1 MRILVVI
8 VFLFLSAML
17 NAQNP
22 YEQGGLVV
30 PAIVRGGDTIIR
42 LNLPEFEVRARHTF
56 RNRRDAERHSRLVH
70 NVRRVYPFAKLA
82 GEIYR
87 DLSIMIANEP
97 CERRQNQLMRQA
109 ERDIRR
115 QFERD
120 LRNLTVSQGQILVLL
135 IDRETSHSAFNLVR
149 DLRNVFLANVF
160 QGIGRVFGYNLRVRY
175 EPHGRHA
182 DIESIVRAI
191 ERGEIEPFPLPG
203 R

>member
-1 MRILVVI
+1 M
-8 VFLFLSAML
+8 LFCLSATL
-17 NAQNP
+17 NAQIPDGRGN
-22 YEQGGLVV
+22 YIV
-30 PAIVRGGDTIIR
+30 PAVVRDGDTLIT
-42 LNLPEFEVRARHTF
+42 LNLREIEVVGRHIFTSRRA
-56 RNRRDAERHSRLVH
+56 AERHHRLVH

-87 DLSIMIANEP
+87 DLAEVLANEP

-135 IDRETSHSAFNLVR
+135 LDRETSHSAFNLIR
-149 DLRNVFLANVF
+149 DLRNAFLANVF
-160 QGIGRVFGYNLRVRY
+160 QGVGRIFGYNLRVRY

>member
-1 MRILVVI
+1 MRILTAI
-8 VFLFLSAML
+8 VFLCLTATL
-17 NAQNP
+17 NAQTP
-22 YEQGGLVV
+22 DGQDGFVV
-30 PAIVRGGDTIIR
+30 RAIVIDGDTVITM
-42 LNLPEFEVRARHTF
+42 NLPEHEVVGRHIF
-56 RNRRDAERHSRLVH
+56 RNRREEQRHHRLVH

-87 DLSIMIANEP
+87 DLMTVLANEP

-135 IDRETSHSAFNLVR
+135 LDRETSHSAFNLVR
-149 DLRNVFLANVF
+149 DLRNAFLANVF
-160 QGIGRVFGYNLRVRY
+160 QGVGRIFGYNLRVRY
-175 EPHGRHA
+175 DPDGRHA

>member
-1 MRILVVI
+1 M
-8 VFLFLSAML
+8 SATL
-17 NAQNP
+17 NAQIP
-22 YEQGGLVV
+22 EKQGGIVV
-30 PAIVRGGDTIIR
+30 PAVIREGDTI
-42 LNLPEFEVRARHTF
+42 LTMSLPELEVTGRHIF
-56 RNRRDAERHSRLVH
+56 RNRREEQRHHRLVH

-82 GEIYR
+82 GEIYQ
-87 DLSIMIANEP
+87 DLMTVLANEP

-135 IDRETSHSAFNLVR
+135 LDRETSHSAFNLIR
-149 DLRNVFLANVF
+149 DLRNAFLANVF
-160 QGIGRVFGYNLRVRY
+160 QGVGRIFGYNLRTRY
-175 EPHGRHA
+175 DPDGRHA

>member
-1 MRILVVI
+1 MRILFAI
-8 VFLFLSAML
+8 VLLCLSATL
-17 NAQNP
+17 KAQIP
-22 YEQGGLVV
+22 DGQGGFVV
-30 PAIVRGGDTIIR
+30 RAIVTGSDTIITM
-42 LNLPEFEVRARHTF
+42 NLPEFEVTARHIF
-56 RNRRDAERHSRLVH
+56 RNRREAERHHRLVH

-82 GEIYR
+82 GEIHR
-87 DLSIMIANEP
+87 DLMTVLANEP

-135 IDRETSHSAFNLVR
+135 LDRETSHSAFDLVR
-149 DLRNVFLANVF
+149 DLRTAFLANVF
-160 QGIGRVFGYNLRVRY
+160 QGVGRIFGYNLRIRY